1 MVFCC
6 LVLYCVAKSFFCN
19 LRCFIAKL
27 VVTIHALLR
36 GEKFSQKVC
45 LWRKNDKYQV
55 CACVDNFSW
64 LSRSHKLTQ
73 ASCTISKAR
82 SLGSG
87 ALIMAHELAHNMG
100 VDHDGEGMNQ
110 DCDGELHSL
119 PKISQN

>member
-6 LVLYCVAKSFFCN
+6 LVLYCVAKSFFCD

-64 LSRSHKLTQ
+64 LSRSHKLT
-73 ASCTISKAR
+73 S
-82 SLGSG
+82 
-87 ALIMAHELAHNMG
+87 HETPSSNLKLRHPAQYPRLEAWAAG
-100 VDHDGEGMNQ
+100 
-110 DCDGELHSL
+110 L
-119 PKISQN
+119 